1 MCTVRKSVL
10 IWSLYFSSSSKNVK
24 KVWFSSVSC
33 AYMHGPLLLQACYR
47 LVHWRQY
54 NTGKSGRSEHG
65 KAGQQC
71 IVLMTPRESRERTRR
86 TGDETGPVT
95 LVQKCLRY
103 KNNKKKNVTIP
114 WAYGKALLTPVRRAL
129 NIFASI
135 SPFLKNAFQK
145 IKKTIKT
152 WDQLVTCSNN
162 KEKPL
167 TALKK
172 RS

>member
-1 MCTVRKSVL
+1 
-10 IWSLYFSSSSKNVK
+10 
-24 KVWFSSVSC
+24 
-33 AYMHGPLLLQACYR
+33 MHAPLLLQACHR
-47 LVHWRQY
+47 LFHWRYY
-54 NTGKSGRSEHG
+54 NAGKSGRSEHG

-71 IVLMTPRESRERTRR
+71 IVLVTPRESRERTRR

-95 LVQKCLRY
+95 LAQKCLRY
-103 KNNKKKNVTIP
+103 KIKILKKNVTIP

-135 SPFLKNAFQK
+135 SPFFKNAFKNNVRPISYVTVQTT
-145 IKKTIKT
+145 KK
-152 WDQLVTCSNN
+152 L
-162 KEKPL
+162 L

>member
-1 MCTVRKSVL
+1 
-10 IWSLYFSSSSKNVK
+10 
-24 KVWFSSVSC
+24 
-33 AYMHGPLLLQACYR
+33 MHAPLLLQACHR
-47 LVHWRQY
+47 LVHWRYY
-54 NTGKSGRSEHG
+54 NAGKSGRSEHG

-95 LVQKCLRY
+95 LAQKCLRY
-103 KNNKKKNVTIP
+103 KIKIKLKNVTIP

-135 SPFLKNAFQK
+135 SPFFKNAFKNSVRPISYVTVQTT
-145 IKKTIKT
+145 KKTI
-152 WDQLVTCSNN
+152 N
-162 KEKPL
+162 
-167 TALKK
+167 

>member
-10 IWSLYFSSSSKNVK
+10 IWSLYFSSSSNNVK

-33 AYMHGPLLLQACYR
+33 EYVHGPLLLQACYR

-71 IVLMTPRESRERTRR
+71 IFPITPPEPRERTCMEDWGWDRACC
-86 TGDETGPVT
+86 TGSKW
-95 LVQKCLRY
+95 LCY
-103 KNNKKKNVTIP
+103 KNKKNVTIP

-135 SPFLKNAFQK
+135 SPFFKNAFQK
-145 IKKTIKT
+145 TKKTKNVRAISYVFKQQRKT
-152 WDQLVTCSNN
+152 FN
-162 KEKPL
+162 
-167 TALKK
+167 